1 MSALSE
7 PRHSIDDGSV
17 CTTVCA
23 VACLKVPSFFSPSL
37 CGCSDRG
44 DEGRVFGDMVH
55 TFHSAVERPDVDGC
69 NDGGSE
75 DDLKDL
81 CVRAEGESLSA
92 EGQGTLKARPRRPT

>member
-1 MSALSE
+1 
-7 PRHSIDDGSV
+7 
-17 CTTVCA
+17 
-23 VACLKVPSFFSPSL
+23 
-37 CGCSDRG
+37 
-44 DEGRVFGDMVH
+44 VH

-75 DDLKDL
+75 DDVKDL